1 MDFSIHALR
10 RRLANKDGALPI
22 LPFIFQ
28 SLFACAHGNI
38 RFAEM
43 IPKPEKIPEVVV
55 PKIFFSQH
63 DLNWCTQRS
72 HGRMFGLA
80 VWFCEEEV
88 L

>member
-10 RRLANKDGALPI
+10 RRLANKDGVLPI

-28 SLFACAHGNI
+28 SLFPCAHGNI

-43 IPKPEKIPEVVV
+43 IPEPEKIPEVAV
-55 PKIFFSQH
+55 PKIFFSHH
-63 DLNWCTQRS
+63 DLNWCTKS
-72 HGRMFGLA
+72 WKD
-80 VWFCEEEV
+80 VWFGCLV